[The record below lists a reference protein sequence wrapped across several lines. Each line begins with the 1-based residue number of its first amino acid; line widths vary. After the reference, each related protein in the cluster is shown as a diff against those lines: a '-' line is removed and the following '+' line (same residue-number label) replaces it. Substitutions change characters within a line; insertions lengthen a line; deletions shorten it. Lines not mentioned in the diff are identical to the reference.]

1 MRTTSFGNNYN
12 TISTN
17 VKYFLKD
24 LPFEDKRLILHFLYD
39 KIFKEILSK
48 KVGEWFEYIC

>member
-39 KIFKEILSK
+39 KIFK
-48 KVGEWFEYIC
+48 